1 MDVVEQIFLDM
12 IKDYTPKDLEKAI
25 KENVNLSALVKQYMP
40 YMVNTARVFA
50 PLFSSQ
56 KGNLNV
62 ENMLYYMKCKRP
74 ELVRVIILNKKGI
87 KWMETNI
94 KDIKALLW

>member
-1 MDVVEQIFLDM
+1 MDVVEQIFLDL

-25 KENVNLSALVKQYMP
+25 NENVNLSTLVKQYIP
-40 YMVNTARVFA
+40 YMVKTARVFA

-62 ENMLYYMKCKRP
+62 ENMLYYMKGKRP
-74 ELVRVIILNKKGI
+74 ELVKVIILNKKGI